1 MACVVRQCSA
11 LWSSFTP
18 FAVAAELSAKY
29 HPLASTACQSH
40 RGLSQQSI
48 MLQVPPHASA
58 SGLERHHS
66 LPVGNP
72 MSPFY
77 SQTSCNAGPMELD
90 HSLSLDLG
98 PNDTVLSL
106 DLGATET
113 VLDAVPA
120 FGKICFDGLPGCL
133 PPKSPPIDLQLRK
146 SESFLDL
153 INEHLKHANSA

>member
-1 MACVVRQCSA
+1 
-11 LWSSFTP
+11 
-18 FAVAAELSAKY
+18 
-29 HPLASTACQSH
+29 
-40 RGLSQQSI
+40 

-66 LPVGNP
+66 LPVGNS

-98 PNDTVLSL
+98 TSDTVLSL

-113 VLDAVPA
+113 VLDNVPA
-120 FGKICFDGLPGCL
+120 FGKICFDGLPGSTT
-133 PPKSPPIDLQLRK
+133 PKSPPIGLQLRK